1 MKCTLINFLLFI
13 IFINYLCRSSCNQ
26 DFDIVD
32 KHKLIQC
39 KLCQEMF
46 NFNFNFDEMLKSKKI
61 ENIKKVFDSLQ
72 EEPDELK
79 GYFSKD
85 NLEFV
90 LKEIS
95 MQYFFKGGDS
105 LFDSEDNNSSL
116 KNCKDS
122 DSPNEKC
129 DLNKLKICE
138 KVLTFELGM
147 CSDLKIHLKNMMI
160 NHSNKKNQAV
170 QSNKLINKKSLNIQ
184 SHKNMEL
191 ENLRKQSQENIINY
205 PKYQFKETD
214 KDPDVIKQFG
224 DISLLE
230 MSPEYIKNNF
240 DSTPKSHWKPPKP
253 VLLQNFERNI
263 GDQLKD
269 ISSLARY

>member
-1 MKCTLINFLLFI
+1 MKYTMINFLLFI
-13 IFINYLCRSSCNQ
+13 LMMNYLNKSLCSH
-26 DFDIVD
+26 DIDTVD
-32 KHKLIQC
+32 THKLIQC

-46 NFNFNFDEMLKSKKI
+46 KFNFNFDEMLKSKKI

-72 EEPDELK
+72 VHPDELN

-85 NLEFV
+85 NLDFV

-105 LFDSEDNNSSL
+105 LPDESQNL
-116 KNCKDS
+116 KLKQCKDKNTS
-122 DSPNEKC
+122 D
-129 DLNKLKICE
+129 DCE
-138 KVLTFELGM
+138 KIKLQICQKVLSFEDGVCVDM
-147 CSDLKIHLKNMMI
+147 KSHLKNLMMKASI
-160 NHSNKKNQAV
+160 NKSEIIGLKEKENKLTFKNQ
-170 QSNKLINKKSLNIQ
+170 IQ
-184 SHKNMEL
+184 
-191 ENLRKQSQENIINY
+191 ENLKKHDNEGILNFQ
-205 PKYQFKETD
+205 KYQFKQRD
-214 KDPDVIKQFG
+214 KDPDVVKQFG

-230 MSPEYIKNNF
+230 LSPEYIKNNF

-269 ISSLARY
+269 ISSLAR

>member
-1 MKCTLINFLLFI
+1 MKYTMIKFLLFI
-13 IFINYLCRSSCNQ
+13 LMMNYFNKSLCSQ
-26 DFDIVD
+26 DLDTVD

-46 NFNFNFDEMLKSKKI
+46 KFNFNFDEMLKSKQI

-72 EEPDELK
+72 VHPDELK

-85 NLEFV
+85 NMDFV

-105 LFDSEDNNSSL
+105 LPDESQNLKL
-116 KNCKDS
+116 KNCKEKNSS
-122 DSPNEKC
+122 DECENI
-129 DLNKLKICE
+129 KLQICQ
-138 KVLTFELGM
+138 KVLSFEEGICVNM
-147 CSDLKIHLKNMMI
+147 KKHLKNLMM
-160 NHSNKKNQAV
+160 KA
-170 QSNKLINKKSLNIQ
+170 SLNKSEI
-184 SHKNMEL
+184 SVLKESNIDKIEKNMTFQTKNSD
-191 ENLRKQSQENIINY
+191 NLKRQDNQGILNFQ
-205 PKYQFKETD
+205 KYQFKQRD
-214 KDPDVIKQFG
+214 KDPDVVKQFG

-230 MSPEYIKNNF
+230 LSPEYIKNNF
-240 DSTPKSHWKPPKP
+240 DSIPKTHWKPPKP

-269 ISSLARY
+269 ISSLAR